1 MLALFYGTDR
11 KAVRDAGKK
20 YTDNIGVTVTVVEE
34 ANYVT
39 GEVVA
44 SVGAASLFGGVEC
57 FLLDT
62 PSSDENFETEVMNSL
77 AEMAASENVF
87 VVLEGQ
93 LLADAKKKYA
103 KHATTLEEFTAEKE
117 ERFNVFQIAEAL
129 AKKDKKQIW
138 VLLQQA
144 RALGIRDEETIGII
158 WWQLKSLRLAKVTRS
173 AEEAGM
179 KDFPYKKASQSLRN
193 FKDGEIE
200 TLSRSLL
207 ELYHESHQ
215 GKRDMDVALE
225 EWVLTIK

>member
-1 MLALFYGTDR
+1 MLAVFYGTDR
-11 KAVRDAGKK
+11 RAVRDAGKA
-20 YTDNIGVTVTVVEE
+20 YTDNAGVPVTAVDESSFVV
-34 ANYVT
+34 
-39 GEVVA
+39 GQIA
-44 SVGAASLFGGVEC
+44 SSIGAASLFGGAEC

-62 PSSDENFETEVMNSL
+62 PSSDEEFEAEVVSSL
-77 AEMAASENVF
+77 AEMASSENVF

-103 KHATTLEEFTAEKE
+103 KHAKTVEEYAAQKE
-117 ERFNVFQIAEAL
+117 DRFNVFQIAEAF
-129 AKKDKKQIW
+129 AKKDKKQMW

-158 WWQLKSLRLAKVTRS
+158 WWQLKSLRLAKLTKN

-179 KDFPYKKASQSLRN
+179 KEYPYKKASQSLRN

-207 ELYHESHQ
+207 ELYHEGHQ

-225 EWVLTIK
+225 QWVLGV

>member
-20 YTDNIGVTVTVVEE
+20 YTDNVGVSVTVVEE
-34 ANYVT
+34 SNYVP

-44 SVGAASLFGGVEC
+44 SVGATSLFGGVEC
-57 FLLDT
+57 FLIDT
-62 PSSDENFETEVMNSL
+62 PSSDEDFNEEVIASL
-77 AEMAASENVF
+77 ADMAASTNVF

-103 KHATTLEEFTAEKE
+103 KHATTVEEFTAEKE

-129 AKKDKKQIW
+129 AKKDKKQMW

-144 RALGIRDEETIGII
+144 RALNIRDEETIGIL
-158 WWQLKSLRLAKVTRS
+158 WWQLKALRLAKLTRN

-179 KDFPYKKASQSLRN
+179 KDYPYKKASQSLRN
-193 FKDGEIE
+193 FKDGEVE
-200 TLSRSLL
+200 VLSRSLL
-207 ELYHESHQ
+207 ELYHEGHQ
-215 GKRDMDVALE
+215 GKREMDVALE
-225 EWVLTIK
+225 QWVLTV

>member
-1 MLALFYGTDR
+1 MLAVFYGTDR
-11 KAVRDAGKK
+11 KMVRDAGKAYLSK
-20 YTDNIGVTVTVVEE
+20 IGITATVIEDANFSPGAVT
-34 ANYVT
+34 A
-39 GEVVA
+39 G
-44 SVGAASLFGGVEC
+44 VGAASLFGGIET

-62 PSSDENFETEVMNSL
+62 PSGNDDFEAEVYTSLKDL
-77 AEMAASENVF
+77 AESNNVF

-103 KHATTLEEFTAEKE
+103 KFATTIEEYTAQKE

-129 AKKDKKQIW
+129 AKKDKKQLW

-144 RALGIRDEETIGII
+144 RALNIRDEEIVGIM
-158 WWQLKSLRLAKVTRS
+158 WWQLKSLRLAKMTRS

-179 KDFPYKKASQSLRN
+179 KDYPYKKAAQSLRN

-200 TLSRSLL
+200 ILSRTLL
-207 ELYHESHQ
+207 ELYHEGHQ

-225 EWVLTIK
+225 EWVLQS

>member
-11 KAVRDAGKK
+11 KAVRDAGKR
-20 YTDNIGVTVTVVEE
+20 YTDNVGVVVTAVE
-34 ANYVT
+34 ASNYDP
-39 GEVVA
+39 GEVAA
-44 SVGAASLFGGVEC
+44 SVGASSLFGGVEC

-62 PSSDENFETEVMNSL
+62 PSSDDDYNEEVIASL
-77 AEMAASENVF
+77 ADMAASTNVF

-103 KHATTLEEFTAEKE
+103 KHATTVEEFTAEKE

-129 AKKDKKQIW
+129 AKKDKKQMW

-144 RALGIRDEETIGII
+144 RMLGIRDEETVGIL
-158 WWQLKSLRLAKVTRS
+158 WWQLKSLRLAKMTRS

-179 KDFPYKKASQSLRN
+179 KDYPYKKASQSLRN
-193 FKDGEIE
+193 FKDGEVE

-207 ELYHESHQ
+207 ELYHEGHQ
-215 GKRDMDVALE
+215 GKRDMDMALE
-225 EWVLTIK
+225 EWVLTV